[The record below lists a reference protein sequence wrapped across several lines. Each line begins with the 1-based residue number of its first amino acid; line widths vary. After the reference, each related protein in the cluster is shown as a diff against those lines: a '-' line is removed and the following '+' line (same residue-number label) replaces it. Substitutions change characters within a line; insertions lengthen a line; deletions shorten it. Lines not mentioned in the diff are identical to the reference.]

1 MKAVV
6 SRSMDPEAVARSL
19 FNGKPKKEWRFTKE
33 TKLAVQ
39 SVENSKSGK

>member
-19 FNGKPKKEWRFTKE
+19 MEAEVRSGGFMKE
-33 TKLAVQ
+33 TQSAVQ
-39 SVENSKSGK
+39 SVESSESGK